1 MLSFPTGAQG
11 EKKGGGGEF
20 SLGGGPNP
28 LRFHFSTSPAALIQ
42 FRAYDCNT
50 KTERL
55 VKPETAMM
63 NAPLLRVLVCFGVA
77 WRGGGGGGGGGVGVV
92 GGIEFYAYL
101 LRCIFLTAAALLYPR
116 RQH

>member
-1 MLSFPTGAQG
+1 MQQHHFQLNRKGFLFFYGSFAV
-11 EKKGGGGEF
+11 
-20 SLGGGPNP
+20 GGGPNP

-50 KTERL
+50 KTERV

-77 WRGGGGGGGGGVGVV
+77 RAEGGEVDGMG
-92 GGIEFYAYL
+92 EQY
-101 LRCIFLTAAALLYPR
+101 
-116 RQH
+116 